1 MAKTIE
7 EIKKTKTDLELAVI
21 DLFKTFESETDSK
34 IEYIRVR
41 HAKSAK
47 DKKDEKEDGYLCC
60 DYDNKGPVK
69 DVEIELRFDI

>member
-47 DKKDEKEDGYLCC
+47 DKKD
-60 DYDNKGPVK
+60 
-69 DVEIELRFDI
+69 

>member
-34 IEYIRVR
+34 
-41 HAKSAK
+41 
-47 DKKDEKEDGYLCC
+47 D
-60 DYDNKGPVK
+60 
-69 DVEIELRFDI
+69 